1 MSIKEYQ
8 NELNNLYIELEKVER
23 MSELEACDFCNADS
37 KQDALEA
44 IQEEIDYWENQVREL
59 EDEESDEMSECSGY
73 HLDPAFN
80 SWYEVNSMFV

>member
-44 IQEEIDYWENQVREL
+44 IQSEIDYYEEVIRE
-59 EDEESDEMSECSGY
+59 DESDEMSECSGY
-73 HLDPAFN
+73 HLDAAFN
-80 SWYEVNSMFV
+80 SWYEVNSMFA

>member
-44 IQEEIDYWENQVREL
+44 IQSEIDYYEEVIRE
-59 EDEESDEMSECSGY
+59 DESDEMSECSGY
-73 HLDPAFN
+73 HLDAAFN

>member
-44 IQEEIDYWENQVREL
+44 IQSEIDYYEEVIRE
-59 EDEESDEMSECSGY
+59 DESDEMSECSGY

-80 SWYEVNSMFV
+80 SWYEVNAMFV

>member
-1 MSIKEYQ
+1 MSRKEYQ

-44 IQEEIDYWENQVREL
+44 IQSEIDYYEEVIRE
-59 EDEESDEMSECSGY
+59 DESDEMSECSGY
-73 HLDPAFN
+73 HLDAAFN
-80 SWYEVNSMFV
+80 SWYEVNAMFV

>member
-1 MSIKEYQ
+1 MSRKEYQ

-44 IQEEIDYWENQVREL
+44 IQSEIDYYEEVIRE
-59 EDEESDEMSECSGY
+59 DESDEMSECSGY
-73 HLDPAFN
+73 HLDEAFN

>member
-1 MSIKEYQ
+1 MSRNEYQ

-44 IQEEIDYWENQVREL
+44 IQSEIDYYEEVIRE
-59 EDEESDEMSECSGY
+59 DESDEMSECSGY
-73 HLDPAFN
+73 HLDAAFN

>member
-1 MSIKEYQ
+1 MSRNEYQ

-44 IQEEIDYWENQVREL
+44 IQSEIDYYEEAIREN
-59 EDEESDEMSECSGY
+59 EESEEIPECSCY
-73 HLDPAFN
+73 HLDPAFS
-80 SWYEVNSMFV
+80 SWSQVNAMFV

>member
-1 MSIKEYQ
+1 MSRKEYQ

-44 IQEEIDYWENQVREL
+44 IQEEIDYWEKQIRDL
-59 EDEESDEMSECSGY
+59 EDEDCGVDLFSVSLKRCA
-73 HLDPAFN
+73 L
-80 SWYEVNSMFV
+80 FV

>member
-44 IQEEIDYWENQVREL
+44 IQSEIDYYEEAIRE
-59 EDEESDEMSECSGY
+59 DESDEMSECSGY
-73 HLDPAFN
+73 HLDAAFN

>member
-1 MSIKEYQ
+1 MSRKEYQ

-44 IQEEIDYWENQVREL
+44 IQSEIDYYEEVIRE
-59 EDEESDEMSECSGY
+59 EESDEMSECSGY
-73 HLDPAFN
+73 HLDAAFN
-80 SWYEVNSMFV
+80 SWYEVNAMFV